1 MKGRRGGGGRMA
13 GDGTAH
19 RREKGGDACR
29 RLICCNGGSV
39 VGNGSRRRVAEADW
53 CGKVAAA
60 DWLGGGGGKARDG
73 VDGGALGR
81 GERWRRPSRERGRR
95 RLGGLRLSWAGS
107 PRRREEK
114 KRGMGQKKG
123 KLAQNKKEV

>member
-1 MKGRRGGGGRMA
+1 MA

-95 RLGGLRLSWAGS
+95 RHGCEPARRASAQLGRQ
-107 PRRREEK
+107 P
-114 KRGMGQKKG
+114 
-123 KLAQNKKEV
+123 KKE